1 MFNLTYF
8 QTDRLSSN
16 VRSDGLLNHISSIF
30 GNSVQDKPASVR
42 AEDGGVVE
50 VAQEVFPDGFRV
62 PVRGVQV
69 SAEVPRQVQQVLG
82 PQDARADVLQPIR
95 AVSQDARVQD
105 APDLGGEQVAVQ
117 HPFYLYY
124 VYSK

>member
-50 VAQEVFPDGFRV
+50 VAQEVFPDGLQI

-82 PQDARADVLQPIR
+82 PQDARADVPQP
-95 AVSQDARVQD
+95 VFV
-105 APDLGGEQVAVQ
+105 
-117 HPFYLYY
+117 
-124 VYSK
+124 